1 MTDSIP
7 SRLFR
12 AARLQGARPAFYEK
26 RDGVWRGTSYA
37 EYARLVTRAAK
48 ALLAL
53 GVESASTVA
62 ILGFNRSEWT
72 VFDLAAMSVG
82 AAPIGIYTTSS
93 ASDVRYILKHSD
105 ARVVLVDSEAQWE
118 KINRERH
125 HLPHLHRVVAMRG
138 VEIHDPI
145 AISWES
151 FLAKGDSLD
160 DAEVL
165 RAVDR
170 LQPNQLATLIYTS
183 GTTGPP
189 KGVMLSHQNIAWA
202 SRTAAEFANCGAN
215 DRMLSYLPLSHIAE
229 QVFSIYAPVSVGAC
243 VYFAENFDRVLE
255 NLKEVRP
262 TVFFGVPRVWEK
274 FANGIATRLAE
285 TRGQK
290 KRVAEWAM
298 MIASQTNRYRLA
310 SRTVPNALTL
320 QFRLAEKL
328 VFKKVKAALG
338 LDQAH
343 FLVTGAAPIA
353 RETLDA
359 LAAVDIVV
367 SEVYG
372 QSEDA
377 GPTSLNRPG
386 AIKFGSVGQPI
397 PGLEVR
403 IAADSEICVKGPS
416 VFLGYYK
423 DDEGTR
429 EALKNGWLHTGDL
442 GMFDDQGYL
451 SIIGRKKEI
460 LITSGGK
467 NISPANIEA
476 ALKNHSLI
484 SEVVVIGDR
493 RNYLT
498 ALIALNDDKVEHF
511 LAENALPRA
520 TPPFE
525 LDEVKAAIRSAVDE
539 VNAQRSRVE
548 QIKKFTILPRNFTLE
563 DGELTP
569 TLKVKRR
576 VVTEHFAAE
585 IEAMYAP

>member
-1 MTDSIP
+1 MLDTIP
-7 SRLFR
+7 ARLFR
-12 AARLQGARPAFYEK
+12 AAQTQGARPAYYEK
-26 RDGVWRGTSYA
+26 RDGVWRGKSYA
-37 EYARLVTRAAK
+37 DYAREVTRAAK
-48 ALLAL
+48 ALQAL
-53 GVESASTVA
+53 GVESGTTVA

-72 VFDLAAMSVG
+72 TFDLAAMCIG
-82 AAPIGIYTTSS
+82 ASPVGIYTTS
-93 ASDVRYILKHSD
+93 AAADVRYILKHSD
-105 ARVVLVDSEAQWE
+105 ARIVLVDSEAQWE

-125 HLPHLHRVVAMRG
+125 HLPNLHRVVVMRG
-138 VEIHDPI
+138 VEVQDPI
-145 AISWES
+145 ALSWEA
-151 FLAKGDSLD
+151 FLTKGDARNDSDVHRTVENLK
-160 DAEVL
+160 A
-165 RAVDR
+165 
-170 LQPNQLATLIYTS
+170 NQLATLIYTS

-189 KGVMLSHQNIAWA
+189 KGVMLSHENIAWA
-202 SRTAAEFANCGAN
+202 SRTAAEFASCGEN
-215 DRMLSYLPLSHIAE
+215 DRILSYLPLSHIAE
-229 QVFSIYAPVSVGAC
+229 QVFSIYAPVTVGAC
-243 VYFAENFDRVLE
+243 VYFAENFDRVLD

-290 KRVAEWAM
+290 KRLAEWAT

-310 SRTVPNALTL
+310 GRTVPTALAM
-320 QFRLAEKL
+320 QFRLADKL
-328 VFKKVKAALG
+328 VFRKVKEAIG

-359 LAAVDIVV
+359 LASFDIVV

-386 AIKFGSVGQPI
+386 ASKFGTVGQPI

-403 IAADSEICVKGPS
+403 IAADSEICVKAPS

-423 DDEGTR
+423 DDDATR
-429 EALKNGWLHTGDL
+429 ETLSNGWLHTGDL
-442 GMFDDQGYL
+442 GAFDDQGYL

-476 ALKNHSLI
+476 ALKNHALI
-484 SEVVVIGDR
+484 SEVVVVGDR

-511 LAENALPRA
+511 LAANALPRG
-520 TPPFE
+520 TPPYE
-525 LDEVKAAIRSAVDE
+525 LDEVKAAIRHAVDE
-539 VNAQRSRVE
+539 VNAERSRVE
-548 QIKKFTILPRNFTLE
+548 QIKKFTILPRNFTLDE
-563 DGELTP
+563 GELTP

-576 VVTEHFAAE
+576 VVIEHFAAE